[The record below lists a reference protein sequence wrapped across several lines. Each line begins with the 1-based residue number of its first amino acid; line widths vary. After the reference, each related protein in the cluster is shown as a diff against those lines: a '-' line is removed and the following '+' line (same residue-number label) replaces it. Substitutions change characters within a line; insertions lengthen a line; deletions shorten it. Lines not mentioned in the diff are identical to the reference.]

1 MLLCLDIGNSNI
13 TMGLFR
19 SGEDIPFYRGKF
31 SAKTARSADEYAIV
45 IANLLNLCHTT
56 PEEITGC
63 VIGSVV
69 PPLTGLLQTALER
82 LSLPTAL
89 TVGPGV
95 KTGFG
100 IRIADPS
107 ELGADM
113 VANTAAAIAAY
124 GAPLILIDAGTATTV
139 SLVDEGKY
147 YRGACIIPGL
157 RASAEVL
164 KESTALL
171 PTVSLSVLDKD
182 TEVIGS
188 YTSDCIEKGLLWGNA
203 IMVDGFIE
211 KFSSLLSSEPT
222 IVATGGSAQLFLNGC
237 SHTIHYDAD
246 LTLKGLRVIYQ
257 LSRKKKK

>member
-19 SGEDIPFYRGKF
+19 KGEESPFYRGKI

-45 IANLLNLCHTT
+45 IANLLNLSHTS
-56 PEEITGC
+56 PEQIMGC

-69 PPLTGLLQTALER
+69 PPLTGLLQSALER
-82 LSLPTAL
+82 LELPPVL

-107 ELGADM
+107 ELGADLA
-113 VANTAAAIAAY
+113 ANTAAAVAVY
-124 GAPLILIDAGTATTV
+124 GAPLILIDAGTATTI

-147 YRGACIIPGL
+147 YRGACILPGL
-157 RASAEVL
+157 RTCVEVL

-171 PTVSLSVLDKD
+171 PTVSLPTLSKD
-182 TEVIGS
+182 DGVIGNH
-188 YTSDCIEKGLLWGNA
+188 TAECIEKGLLWGNA
-203 IMVDGFIE
+203 ILVDGFID
-211 KFSSLLSSEPT
+211 KYSQMLSQEPT
-222 IVATGGSAQLFLNGC
+222 IVATGGSAKLFLDGC
-237 SHTIHYDAD
+237 SHAVHYDPD

-257 LSRKKKK
+257 LSRKKRK